1 MSFCS
6 SETFAGI
13 GSVGKFKGKF
23 AGKPGRRAMF
33 FEERFVTQS
42 ISKNIF
48 TGGEKSQVKQIWIS
62 IILFDKYRNNL
73 YIFFKQMKNMQTN
86 KPNNQQTKRSKSK
99 RKKKY
104 VNLFFSFN
112 LSRK

>member
-13 GSVGKFKGKF
+13 GSVGKLKGKF

-48 TGGEKSQVKQIWIS
+48 PGGEKSQVKQIWIS